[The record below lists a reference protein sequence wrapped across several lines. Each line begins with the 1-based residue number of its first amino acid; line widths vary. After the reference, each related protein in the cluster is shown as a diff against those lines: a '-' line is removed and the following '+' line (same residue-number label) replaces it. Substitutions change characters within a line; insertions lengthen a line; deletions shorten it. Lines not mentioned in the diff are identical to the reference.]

1 MFLARSSWRPIVK
14 TLNLNVWAL
23 PLIFLH
29 EYTLFVIDMHQNR
42 SISTLLTPFDHFQK
56 RVFGR
61 LISWHHLRPCII
73 CQNHVLSVLVL
84 FEFQSLSV
92 VLQDESGNVEFPW
105 VVFVIELLD
114 NFVVIFFTFEFA
126 IRLVI
131 CPNKRRCFLD
141 LKKIL
146 SFIKSVFK
154 SNLLRFIKYIFE

>member
-1 MFLARSSWRPIVK
+1 MHKEPSLVFS
-14 TLNLNVWAL
+14 
-23 PLIFLH
+23 IFLKLNKWGWPIH
-29 EYTLFVIDMHQNR
+29 
-42 SISTLLTPFDHFQK
+42 IS
-56 RVFGR
+56 
-61 LISWHHLRPCII
+61 LISPIIGHDFPRKCNNVPSSGFDIHCHFHHIHSWWTARGVLI